1 MATLLGRYIVDPK
14 AAAAMVG
21 AATGTPT
28 ETRPGGAVAGMAVG
42 AAVAGARGGAPSNAS
57 GYYTSPP
64 VNDPQAAGYAGG
76 PAYGTVRGGAAVRRG
91 GYQEPEEEEQ
101 PASAWTWIAAILGAL
116 VLFSGGLLVFLLLSR
131 PPGPSATA
139 TPAPALV
146 TVPSF
151 VGMQLEAAQTE
162 ADEQGLE
169 LTVGSFQV
177 SQDVPEN
184 TVLSQDPA
192 AGGQV
197 EAGSTVTVIVATGN
211 PTVLVPDAR
220 LRTEPEFFALL
231 AQNNLLPGL
240 RSEEYDPEVPIGLIT
255 RTNPR
260 AGIEVAQGTAIDYL
274 VSLGPEPTPTA
285 TPEITPTLEPTPTPD
300 PTPPPPP
307 TLPPTPTPTRTPT
320 PTPQPTQPPTP
331 VPTPIT
337 VGFYATC
344 GTLGEARMLI
354 EEADLV
360 VGQIFEGSVGP
371 YAEDWL
377 VSDQN
382 PENGDAVA
390 PGTAID
396 LVVVAPQ
403 DECIPQN

>member
-1 MATLLGRYIVDPK
+1 
-14 AAAAMVG
+14 
-21 AATGTPT
+21 
-28 ETRPGGAVAGMAVG
+28 
-42 AAVAGARGGAPSNAS
+42 
-57 GYYTSPP
+57 
-64 VNDPQAAGYAGG
+64 
-76 PAYGTVRGGAAVRRG
+76 
-91 GYQEPEEEEQ
+91 
-101 PASAWTWIAAILGAL
+101 
-116 VLFSGGLLVFLLLSR
+116 
-131 PPGPSATA
+131 
-139 TPAPALV
+139 
-146 TVPSF
+146 
-151 VGMQLEAAQTE
+151 
-162 ADEQGLE
+162 
-169 LTVGSFQV
+169 
-177 SQDVPEN
+177 
-184 TVLSQDPA
+184 
-192 AGGQV
+192 V